1 MTGKS
6 AARIALVVLVG
17 TGLLWAAEPW
27 KEKPYTAWTQKDV
40 EKIAQDSPW
49 ARMVAVLGAGAPG
62 DSAIARSEISGTQ
75 PLNDTSTGQ
84 AQTKYLVQWVSA
96 LTMRQMRVRGA
107 QLAGR
112 ENPEESA
119 AILAA
124 NPPYFILAVVGSN
137 LSAFD
142 EMKEERT
149 KAASYLELKSSKK
162 RISPDAVQF
171 FRQGGRLTQVI
182 IFFAR
187 QVEDT
192 PVIDPSE
199 TKVDFHCQVGKSE
212 LEAGFDLRK
221 MVTQDGKPDL

>member
-1 MTGKS
+1 MNGKR
-6 AARIALVVLVG
+6 AARIALIVLVG
-17 TGLLWAAEPW
+17 ASLLWAAEPW
-27 KEKPYTAWTQKDV
+27 KEKPYTTWTQKDV

-49 ARMVAVLGAGAPG
+49 ARLVAVLGTAAPG
-62 DSAIARSEISGTQ
+62 DSAIARSEVSGTA
-75 PLNDTSTGQ
+75 PLSDTSTGQ
-84 AQTKYLVQWVSA
+84 AQAKYLVQWVSA

-124 NPPYFILAVVGSN
+124 NPPYFILAVVGPN

-142 EMKEERT
+142 EMKEQGT
-149 KAASYLELKSSKK
+149 QGASYLELKASNK
-162 RISPDAVQF
+162 RISPEAVQF
-171 FRQGGRLTQVI
+171 FRQGGQLTQVI

-187 QVEDT
+187 QAEGT

-199 TKVDFHCQVGKSE
+199 TKVEFHCRVGKNE
-212 LEAGFDLRK
+212 IEAGFDPRK